1 MPFTSQRL
9 MIIWIQMIASFPS
22 HIHLREHV
30 LTGIYAHACAYMVA
44 AEMEA
49 WRSVTTRERKGGSL
63 RQKLPAAHV
72 KQVEAPSVE

>member
-30 LTGIYAHACAYMVA
+30 LTGIYAHACAYMLA
-44 AEMEA
+44 AALEGGGLVEICHY
-49 WRSVTTRERKGGSL
+49 KGGDIL
-63 RQKLPAAHV
+63 R
-72 KQVEAPSVE
+72 